1 MATIKK
7 AQLGGLI
14 KKGMKAATK
23 TTPKKNPIAKRA
35 AKLGED
41 YDNLLSD
48 ESLDWANS
56 PAMKHYLD
64 NKKPAPNL
72 RKAQQK
78 VNERKAA
85 QLKEIDDSYDTSGP
99 AIKVK
104 RKTGG
109 RVVKKAQTGT
119 KVGGPTYSNLKV
131 KNPTAKDSLR
141 YKSAYDKVMNNQ
153 RLNFPSRVEAEG
165 SQEALKKLKDMK
177 SKSVAKSKSG
187 SRIKKAAN
195 GTSLGMK
202 SVKAGFDKNPG
213 VTRADIITAAKGK
226 AKSGA
231 KMAKQAAV
239 AIAMKK
245 AGKTPK
251 KAMMGTMAKPMM
263 KSGGKMTKCR
273 YGCK

>member
-14 KKGMKAATK
+14 KKGVKKVAEETA
-23 TTPKKNPIAKRA
+23 PKSFKI
-35 AKLGED
+35 E
-41 YDNLLSD
+41 
-48 ESLDWANS
+48 NS
-56 PAMKHYLD
+56 MVKD
-64 NKKPAPNL
+64 VIKK
-72 RKAQQK
+72 K
-78 VNERKAA
+78 EREA
-85 QLKEIDDSYDTSGP
+85 LKEKMRGWDKEMS
-99 AIKVK
+99 KK
-104 RKTGG
+104 KTGG
-109 RVVKKAQTGT
+109 TTMKKAQTGT
-119 KVGGPTYSNLKV
+119 KVEGPTYSNLKV

-177 SKSVAKSKSG
+177 SKGVDKSKSC

-226 AKSGA
+226 AKSGT
-231 KMAKQAAV
+231 K
-239 AIAMKK
+239 
-245 AGKTPK
+245 
-251 KAMMGTMAKPMM
+251 M
-263 KSGGKMTKCR
+263 KSGGKMTKCK